1 MCKFIEKFETGCRI
15 NLYKLF
21 FSTTLFYL
29 NKQLFLIELE
39 IPTFYISL
47 SATELPLKVV
57 ARNF

>member
-21 FSTTLFYL
+21 FSSTLFYL

-39 IPTFYISL
+39 IPGFYISL
-47 SATELPLKVV
+47 SASEIPLKIVP
-57 ARNF
+57 RNF